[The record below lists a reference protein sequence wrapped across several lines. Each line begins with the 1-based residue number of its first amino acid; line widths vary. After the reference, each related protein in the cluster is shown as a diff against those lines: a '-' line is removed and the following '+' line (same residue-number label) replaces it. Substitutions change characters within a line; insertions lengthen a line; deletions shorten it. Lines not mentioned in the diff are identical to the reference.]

1 MFLVSVFKPAN
12 YYELWL
18 LCTSYSESTV
28 PASRYRA
35 LVSYWQLQGFRLLQ
49 SVVMCVQ
56 GVWEK
61 RPADIHTV
69 MSNFAKLNS
78 SWLVQSIRKVLRMVS
93 VILVNVLIVSPLNK
107 NFENAKHVLFDQK
120 NKRRHFKGVKEAR
133 KEGALGLQILS
144 QEDISCHRKT
154 FPFTERN
161 FLSQEEI
168 SCQRKKF
175 HLKRQNFKL

>member
-1 MFLVSVFKPAN
+1 
-12 YYELWL
+12 
-18 LCTSYSESTV
+18 
-28 PASRYRA
+28 
-35 LVSYWQLQGFRLLQ
+35 
-49 SVVMCVQ
+49 MCVQ

-61 RPADIHTV
+61 RPTDIHTV

-144 QEDISCHRKT
+144 QENISCHRKK
-154 FPFTERN
+154 FPVTGTIF
-161 FLSQEEI
+161 
-168 SCQRKKF
+168 CQRKKF
-175 HLKRQNFKL
+175 HLKRQNFKLQEEIFSDKKKFPVTDRKFLLKEIIIYQRKKFSAFIKRLTKLNQYFVLMTHCQ

>member
-1 MFLVSVFKPAN
+1 
-12 YYELWL
+12 
-18 LCTSYSESTV
+18 
-28 PASRYRA
+28 
-35 LVSYWQLQGFRLLQ
+35 
-49 SVVMCVQ
+49 MCVQ

-168 SCQRKKF
+168 SCQRKSFILKDKISSYRKKF
-175 HLKRQNFKL
+175 PLTRRNFLSQIKNSC